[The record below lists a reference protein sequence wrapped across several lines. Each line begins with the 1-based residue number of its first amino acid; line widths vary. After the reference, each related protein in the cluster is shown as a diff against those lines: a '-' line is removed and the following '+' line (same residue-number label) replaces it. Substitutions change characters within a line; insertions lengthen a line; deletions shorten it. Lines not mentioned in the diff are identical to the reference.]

1 MRRLF
6 PALLLCAAVAAC
18 ASPAAAAVSSSEQ
31 RALAAVRAGAP
42 AAESLLVRL
51 VNQNSGT
58 LHPEGVRAVG
68 AMLLPRFEALGFKA
82 RWVDGAAW
90 GRAGHLLAERVGRR
104 ASLRVLLVG
113 HLDTVFEPDSPFQRF
128 ERLDD
133 STARGPGIADM
144 KGGDMVMLLAL
155 EGLRASG
162 DLERLDVRVVLT
174 GDEERMGSPRSL
186 ARADLLDAAQG
197 RDVAI
202 DFENGSG
209 RTGEAIVA
217 RRSASGWVLRVSG
230 TPAHSSQIFRPAVGA
245 GAVYEAARILECFR
259 DSLAGEPHL
268 TFNAGLV
275 VGGTHAAFTG
285 GGRGEA
291 SGKTNVVPESVLV
304 AGDLRALT
312 PEQVERTQATMAR
325 IAARHLPHTG
335 AVIEFDEGYPPLAPA
350 AGHDAILAVYD
361 RVSRD
366 LGDGPVTATNA
377 DDAGASDI
385 AWAGGIVPMVLD
397 GVGLSGSGGHTVNET
412 GDLRALPRNAG
423 RVAILLA
430 RLARTP
436 R

>member
-1 MRRLF
+1 MRPLL
-6 PALLLCAAVAAC
+6 PALLLLAAVAAC
-18 ASPAAAAVSSSEQ
+18 PSPAATVSSSEQ
-31 RALAAVRAGAP
+31 RALAAVHAGAP

-68 AMLLPRFEALGFKA
+68 AMLQPRFEALGFHA

-90 GRAGHLLAERVGRR
+90 GRAGHLLAERAGRH

-186 ARADLLDAAQG
+186 ARADLLAAAEG

-217 RRSASGWVLRVSG
+217 RRSASGWTLRVSG

-291 SGKTNVVPESVLV
+291 SGKSNVVPESVLV
-304 AGDLRALT
+304 SGDLRALT
-312 PEQVERTQATMAR
+312 PEQVERTQATMQR
-325 IAARHLPHTG
+325 IVARHLPHTG
-335 AVIEFDEGYPPLAPA
+335 AVIEFDEGYPPLAPES
-350 AGHDAILAVYD
+350 GHDAILAAYD

-377 DDAGASDI
+377 DDAGASDV